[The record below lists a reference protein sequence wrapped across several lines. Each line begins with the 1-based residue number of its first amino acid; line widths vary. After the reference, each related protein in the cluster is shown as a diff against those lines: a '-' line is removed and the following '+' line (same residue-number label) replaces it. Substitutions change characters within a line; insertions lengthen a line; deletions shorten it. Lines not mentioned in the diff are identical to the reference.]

1 MRQVQTQLLECSSDS
16 EGEIMHGLGLA
27 ITLKKSSCVTDN
39 TACMLEQFV
48 EDCWV
53 LTLNGGKRLY

>member
-48 EDCWV
+48 EDPWYLRC
-53 LTLNGGKRLY
+53 L